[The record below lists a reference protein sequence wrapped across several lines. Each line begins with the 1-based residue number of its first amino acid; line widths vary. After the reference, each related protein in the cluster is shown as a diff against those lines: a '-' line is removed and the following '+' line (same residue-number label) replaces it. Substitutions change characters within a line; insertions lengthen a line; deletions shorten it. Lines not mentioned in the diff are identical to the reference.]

1 MSKSRTSLRAKNGS
15 RESRKRYC
23 SSKFF
28 NEDEEKFLESLNKTF
43 INK

>member
-1 MSKSRTSLRAKNGS
+1 MSKRTTSLRAKKVS
-15 RESRKRYC
+15 SEYCKRNC
-23 SSKFF
+23 SSNFF

>member
-1 MSKSRTSLRAKNGS
+1 MSKSRTSLRTKNGS
-15 RESRKRYC
+15 RECLKRNC

>member
-1 MSKSRTSLRAKNGS
+1 MSKSTTSLRVKKGS
-15 RESRKRYC
+15 RECPKRNC

>member
-1 MSKSRTSLRAKNGS
+1 MSKSRTSLRAKKGS
-15 RESRKRYC
+15 REYCKRNC

-28 NEDEEKFLESLNKTF
+28 NEEEEKILESLNKTF